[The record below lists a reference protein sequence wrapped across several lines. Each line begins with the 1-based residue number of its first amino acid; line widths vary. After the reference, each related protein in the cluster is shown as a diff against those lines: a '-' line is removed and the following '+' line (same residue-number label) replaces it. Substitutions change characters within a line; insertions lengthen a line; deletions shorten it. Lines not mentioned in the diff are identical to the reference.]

1 MAILRPVFRVGQVY
15 ALALRESRVI
25 PNALMQEHVDGPAR
39 GARFRSANP
48 FFRDLLMT
56 LDRLCRYSL
65 SLAFCTEN
73 AALALRTPQDAALP
87 CGGGH
92 RSMARSSGGQGYV
105 QHYSMTELF

>member
-73 AALALRTPQDAALP
+73 AALALRTPPRMPHCHAGEGIAPWLAP
-87 CGGGH
+87 PAVKVMF
-92 RSMARSSGGQGYV
+92 S
-105 QHYSMTELF
+105 TIP